1 MVNICMATKPIN
13 IYSNVVFDLN
23 KKIAAYIDE
32 LNQTNQIDLD
42 DSGYPYLLSVDRV
55 GPNFVVQIVRNNR
68 VENFIL
74 NTRKQR
80 APVTSWMDSD
90 GYQRRGGKKNIQV
103 DANSDAHRRERQKRS
118 YETFIRLTD
127 QILKD

>member
-1 MVNICMATKPIN
+1 MTDKPIN

-23 KKIAAYIDE
+23 KKIAGYIEE
-32 LNQTNQIDLD
+32 LNNTNQIDLD
-42 DSGYPYLLSVDRV
+42 ENGYPYLLSVDRV

-74 NTRKQR
+74 NTRKQKG
-80 APVTSWMDSD
+80 PITSWMDSD
-90 GYQRRGGKKNIQV
+90 GYQRSGGKKMISV
-103 DANSDAHRRERQKRS
+103 DAKGDGTRRERQKRS
-118 YETFIRLTD
+118 FETFEKLTD